1 MTTPTPTEPPD
12 LAALRADLAR
22 AWAEAARSKPDPH
35 TDGRAYFDDEARH
48 SRAVSEALAIAARVK
63 AAEHAG
69 RIERQKIGIA
79 RRQLGIPDDSHAAR
93 VYRISGGRTRTT
105 VECTA
110 AERRT
115 ILGEYRDLGFK
126 AVNPKKAGRRAP
138 APKHLTRGQMLTRVE
153 QLLVVLGKPWEY
165 ADSILRRQRGHDV
178 PGRAAVAAPI
188 QLATAEEL
196 RGVIAALD
204 TRRKRLA
211 REICA
216 NAWTDTETDTG
227 TETETTP

>member
-48 SRAVSEALAIAARVK
+48 NRAVSEALAIAARVK

-93 VYRISGGRTRTT
+93 VYRITNGRTRTT
-105 VECTA
+105 TDCTA
-110 AERRT
+110 RERRA
-115 ILGEYRDLGFK
+115 ILGEYRDLGWK
-126 AVNPKKAGRRAP
+126 ATNPKKAGRRAP
-138 APKHLTRGQMLTRVE
+138 PPEKLTRGQMLTRVE
-153 QLLVVLGKPWEY
+153 QLLTVLGKPWEY

-204 TRRKRLA
+204 TRRKRLDPSA
-211 REICA
+211 DA
-216 NAWTDTETDTG
+216 HTEAAT
-227 TETETTP
+227 

>member
-22 AWAEAARSKPDPH
+22 AWADAARSKPDPY
-35 TDGRAYFDDEARH
+35 TDGRAYFDDQARH
-48 SRAVSEALAIAARVK
+48 NRAVSEALQIQARIK
-63 AAEHAG
+63 REEYAG

-105 VECTA
+105 NECTA

-126 AVNPKKAGRRAP
+126 AKNPKKGGRRQP
-138 APKHLTRGQMLTRVE
+138 PPERLTRGDMLTRVE

-165 ADSILRRQRGHDV
+165 ADAILRRQRGHDV
-178 PGRAAVAAPI
+178 PGKAAVAAPI

-204 TRRKRLA
+204 TRRKRLDA
-211 REICA
+211 A
-216 NAWTDTETDTG
+216 PDAHTEDAT
-227 TETETTP
+227 